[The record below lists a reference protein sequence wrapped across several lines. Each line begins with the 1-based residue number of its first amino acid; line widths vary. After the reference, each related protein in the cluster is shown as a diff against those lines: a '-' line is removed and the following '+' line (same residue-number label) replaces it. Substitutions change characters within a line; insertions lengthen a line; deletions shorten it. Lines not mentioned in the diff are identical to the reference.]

1 MPPSF
6 HLKQQ
11 QSFDSISQNRF
22 ESSVNQALAKR
33 HDASK
38 KQEQQTQRPTFEISE
53 VQSRDG
59 ESLVLFKR
67 VPIDKGAE
75 SWMPRLKEAIGESL
89 RRYMSM
95 SLVEL
100 NLMASQ
106 QQIMT
111 SSNTASATTMAA
123 ATPIEEL
130 ALKYPTQACLVALA
144 YVWTKEVESSLVE
157 MRNERKAGNVG
168 NKKFA
173 QITARFLGV
182 LSKARWGTGD
192 RPLLNSHRIR
202 LESMITVNNLSNIHK
217 LYMLITQLLF

>member
-38 KQEQQTQRPTFEISE
+38 KQEQETQRPTFE

-67 VPIDKGAE
+67 VPINKGAE
-75 SWMPRLKEAIGESL
+75 SWMPRLKETIGE
-89 RRYMSM
+89 SM
-95 SLVEL
+95 SLVEI

-106 QQIMT
+106 QQMMT
-111 SSNTASATTMAA
+111 SSNTASDTTMAA
-123 ATPIEEL
+123 ATPIEEI
-130 ALKYPTQACLVALA
+130 ALKYPTQACLIALA

-202 LESMITVNNLSNIHK
+202 LESMITVNNLSYIHK
-217 LYMLITQLLF
+217 LEML